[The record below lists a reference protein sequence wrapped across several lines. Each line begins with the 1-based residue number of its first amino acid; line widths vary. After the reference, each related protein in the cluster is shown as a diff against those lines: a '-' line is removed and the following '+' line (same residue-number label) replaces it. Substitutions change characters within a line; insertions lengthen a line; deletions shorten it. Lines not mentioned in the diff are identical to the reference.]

1 MGTRKKSSMNQGPA
15 FSRRDFLVRSGLV
28 GAGALSL
35 PALLAACSESTPSDS
50 TSPSGS
56 TGSKTLVFDNWP
68 EYIDAETVAAF
79 AAASGI
85 NFTYTE
91 GFNDNNEYFSKILP
105 LLSQGKTIEADILA
119 PTFWMAQ
126 RMLGLGWLQKLDL
139 AKIPN
144 AANLRSDLKDPSWD
158 KGNQYSLPWQ
168 TGVAGLAYNIKAT
181 GREITSVE
189 DLFAP
194 EFKGKVGMLT
204 EMRDTLG
211 LVLMGLGKKLDQI
224 STYDQAVEGFDK
236 IEKAKNDGQ
245 IRAFTGNDYIDDLSL
260 GNFAVCVGWSGD
272 VLQLGKDNPD
282 VRFVIPEEGGTSW
295 YDTMVWIKGSENG
308 DAVAEWMNYVYDPV
322 NAARI
327 TAEVQYMSPVEG
339 VREELIKLG
348 GDAAALAENP
358 LLFPDDATLA
368 RLQSWG
374 SLSEEEEAK
383 FDERF
388 SSIVGA

>member
-1 MGTRKKSSMNQGPA
+1 MGTRKKSSIGQGPA

-35 PALLAACSESTPSDS
+35 PALLAACGDGTSSDT

-56 TGSKTLVFDNWP
+56 AGTKTLVFDNWP
-68 EYIDAETVAAF
+68 EYIDTETVAAF

-85 NFTYTE
+85 NFTYNE
-91 GFNDNNEYFSKILP
+91 GFNDNNEYFSKVLP

-144 AANLRSDLKDPSWD
+144 VANLRSDLKDPAWD

-211 LVLMGLGKKLDQI
+211 LVLLGLGKKLDEI
-224 STYDQAVEGFDK
+224 STYDEAVEAFDK
-236 IEKAKNDGQ
+236 IEKAKNDKQ
-245 IRAFTGNDYIDDLSL
+245 IRAFTGNDYIDDLSV

-295 YDTMVWIKGSENG
+295 YDTMVWMKGSQNG

-339 VREELIKLG
+339 VRDELIKMG

-388 SSIVGA
+388 SSIIGA

>member
-1 MGTRKKSSMNQGPA
+1 MGTRKNKPAGRGPA
-15 FSRRDFLVRSGLV
+15 FTRRDFLVRSGLV

-35 PALLAACSESTPSDS
+35 PALLAACGDSSSSSST
-50 TSPSGS
+50 TAAGSG
-56 TGSKTLVFDNWP
+56 TKTLVFDNWP
-68 EYIDAETVAAF
+68 EYIDAETAELF
-79 AAASGI
+79 AAETGI
-85 NFTYTE
+85 DFTYAET
-91 GFNDNNEYFSKILP
+91 FNDNNEYFSKILP
-105 LLSQGKTIEADILA
+105 LLSQDKTIDADILA

-126 RMLGLGWLQKLDL
+126 RMLNLGWLQKLDL

-144 AANLRSDLKDPSWD
+144 VKNLRTDLRDPAWD
-158 KGNQYSLPWQ
+158 PGNQYSLPWQ
-168 TGVAGLAYNIKAT
+168 TGVAGIAYNISAT
-181 GREITSVE
+181 GREVKSVE

-204 EMRDTLG
+204 EMRDTVG
-211 LVLMGLGKKLDQI
+211 LVLMGLGKRIDQI
-224 STYDQAVEGFDK
+224 KTFDEAAEAFDK

-245 IRAFTGNDYIDDLSL
+245 IRQFTGNDYIDDLSQ

-295 YDTMVWIKGSENG
+295 YDTMVWVKGSQNG

-339 VREELIKLG
+339 VRDELIKLG
-348 GDAAALAENP
+348 EEGAELAENP

-374 SLSEEEEAK
+374 SLVEEEEAK

-388 SSIVGA
+388 SEIIGA